1 MAAVATSLQTSGPP
15 ASPPRFPAICACA
28 AITAVVAITAAG
40 LLAAIN
46 DPRAHIDPRA
56 QAGLWL
62 VQVTALV
69 GVLLGAWALLPLQPP
84 AVTGFA
90 LLAVGW
96 LVPQWAAW
104 SWLPVQLRVVA
115 LTAAPLAVAGATMIA
130 LRWPPAPARWA
141 RTVVRI
147 VCLLTALGAIA
158 MLLAYNPFADPLC
171 SRTCEDMP
179 APLAGLVTSRAAV
192 LITSVLATGAAVL
205 GAVSTLRISGTPG
218 VIRTAEAVGVA
229 ALGVWWAM
237 RAVTWGPTHPSLVQ
251 LAAPPL
257 SAAIIGV
264 AVCVSAL
271 SLLHTRALLNK
282 LVEQL
287 SGADG
292 ILDPAQGAVTAI
304 HFSVPGESRW
314 IDDRG
319 VEIPGDPTAAR
330 SVVLSDEIGPAV
342 RLTLGRSSGERDVL
356 NGLTAANRLALSN
369 AHLAAVAKTRLT
381 DVQASQRRLIA
392 VSDAER
398 RRIERDLHDGAQQ
411 RLVSAAFHLKLAITR
426 VGPQEAI
433 ALSAVVSR
441 LGETLAHLRALA
453 HGVFPS
459 GLLDEG
465 LDVALTELA
474 AASDVPT
481 KLELSGLGGPGELP
495 AEIGTAAFAMA
506 AAALDCVQRPG
517 SATVAVISTHH
528 EAGTLTARVDLVA
541 GDGALRIH
549 DLDDVADRVGAVG
562 GRLIVTVLSTARVA
576 VTAVIPCRW

>member
-1 MAAVATSLQTSGPP
+1 M
-15 ASPPRFPAICACA
+15 C
-28 AITAVVAITAAG
+28 
-40 LLAAIN
+40 
-46 DPRAHIDPRA
+46 
-56 QAGLWL
+56 
-62 VQVTALV
+62 
-69 GVLLGAWALLPLQPP
+69 
-84 AVTGFA
+84 
-90 LLAVGW
+90 
-96 LVPQWAAW
+96 
-104 SWLPVQLRVVA
+104 
-115 LTAAPLAVAGATMIA
+115 
-130 LRWPPAPARWA
+130 
-141 RTVVRI
+141 
-147 VCLLTALGAIA
+147 
-158 MLLAYNPFADPLC
+158 
-171 SRTCEDMP
+171 
-179 APLAGLVTSRAAV
+179 
-192 LITSVLATGAAVL
+192 
-205 GAVSTLRISGTPG
+205 
-218 VIRTAEAVGVA
+218 
-229 ALGVWWAM
+229 
-237 RAVTWGPTHPSLVQ
+237 AVTWGPTQPSLVQ

-292 ILDPAQGAVTAI
+292 ILDPHKAPSPLST
-304 HFSVPGESRW
+304 FPCPGNHGGSMIVASRY
-314 IDDRG
+314 
-319 VEIPGDPTAAR
+319 PGDPTTAR
-330 SVVLSDEIGPAV
+330 SVVLSDEMGPAV
-342 RLTLGRSSGERDVL
+342 RLTLGRSGERDVL

-433 ALSAVVSR
+433 ALSAVVSG

-495 AEIGTAAFAMA
+495 AEMGTAAFAVA
-506 AAALDCVQRPG
+506 AAALGCVQRPG
-517 SATVAVISTHH
+517 SATVAAISTHH
-528 EAGTLTARVDLVA
+528 EAGTLTTRVDLVA
-541 GDGALRIH
+541 GDGDCEFTTWMMSPTGWARS
-549 DLDDVADRVGAVG
+549 G
-562 GRLIVTVLSTARVA
+562 GRLIVTVLSTTRVL
-576 VTAVIPCRW
+576 VTAMIPCRW